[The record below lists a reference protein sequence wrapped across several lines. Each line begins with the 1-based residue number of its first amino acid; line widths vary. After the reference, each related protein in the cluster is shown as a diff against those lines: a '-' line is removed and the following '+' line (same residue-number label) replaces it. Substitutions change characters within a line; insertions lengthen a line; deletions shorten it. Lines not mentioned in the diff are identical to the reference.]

1 MHEGRLSAD
10 AITRERASS
19 QRRTGVERE
28 RRFLSSR
35 RIGIRRASFSLHLRA
50 AAAAALPLAPI
61 YTPRRAQSSAGG
73 RIPSPPRQ
81 NSLSLFLLRSRSL
94 SLPSCCV
101 RARRRLSRL
110 LLFRSFPPSRP
121 RIIVREVG
129 MHYATAAAAAFS
141 KMYFAPGNDSLL
153 RQSADVQDKMY
164 ICKFLF
170 RN

>member
-81 NSLSLFLLRSRSL
+81 NSLSLSLALSVSFSPFVLRSRTAPIIAASPLSLLSSL
-94 SLPSCCV
+94 SASHYCTRGRYALRHGGRGSFFENVLCAWERLFV
-101 RARRRLSRL
+101 ASKRRC
-110 LLFRSFPPSRP
+110 P
-121 RIIVREVG
+121 R
-129 MHYATAAAAAFS
+129 
-141 KMYFAPGNDSLL
+141 
-153 RQSADVQDKMY
+153 
-164 ICKFLF
+164 
-170 RN
+170 